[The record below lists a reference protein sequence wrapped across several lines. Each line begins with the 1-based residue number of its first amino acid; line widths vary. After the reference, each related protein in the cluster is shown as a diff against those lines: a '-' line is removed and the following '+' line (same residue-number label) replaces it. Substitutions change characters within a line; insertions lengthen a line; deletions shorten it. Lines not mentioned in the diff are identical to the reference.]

1 MRISDWSSDVCSSDL
16 QRHSGSGRLR
26 FRHHGNDRLDQTRQS
41 RTRGKVTD
49 QNSSSSLR
57 SRRSNGGACAC
68 SLKFA
73 RLHHLV
79 LAESRKRVRRT
90 PITPSSIR
98 FENAPFRS
106 EDTPSGASEQTR
118 RNKKWTTTQFSKSPT
133 LPGRGY
139 SKAFLTRFWIAS
151 MKSPEVNSS
160 SIYRML

>member
-16 QRHSGSGRLR
+16 
-26 FRHHGNDRLDQTRQS
+26 
-41 RTRGKVTD
+41 
-49 QNSSSSLR
+49 
-57 SRRSNGGACAC
+57 
-68 SLKFA
+68 
-73 RLHHLV
+73 
-79 LAESRKRVRRT
+79 T

-98 FENAPFRS
+98 FANAPFRS

-151 MKSPEVNSS
+151 MKRPEVNSS
-160 SIYRML
+160 SRSEEHTTELQKLMRISYAVFLLKNNTSKT

>member
-1 MRISDWSSDVCSSDL
+1 MIRRPPKSTRTYTLFPSTTRVRS
-16 QRHSGSGRLR
+16 R
-26 FRHHGNDRLDQTRQS
+26 FLHHCNDRLDQTRQS

-79 LAESRKRVRRT
+79 LDESRKRVRRT

-98 FENAPFRS
+98 FANARS
-106 EDTPSGASEQTR
+106 EEHTSHLQYLMPISYAVFCL
-118 RNKKWTTTQFSKSPT
+118 KKKQ
-133 LPGRGY
+133 
-139 SKAFLTRFWIAS
+139 
-151 MKSPEVNSS
+151 SS
-160 SIYRML
+160 YIH

>member
-1 MRISDWSSDVCSSDL
+1 M
-16 QRHSGSGRLR
+16 
-26 FRHHGNDRLDQTRQS
+26 
-41 RTRGKVTD
+41 
-49 QNSSSSLR
+49 
-57 SRRSNGGACAC
+57 SNGGACAC

-79 LAESRKRVRRT
+79 LDESRKRVRRT

-98 FENAPFRS
+98 FANAPFRS

-160 SIYRML
+160 SIYRMRSEEHTSELQSLMRISYAVFCLKKINNDNHTNNSQ

>member
-16 QRHSGSGRLR
+16 
-26 FRHHGNDRLDQTRQS
+26 
-41 RTRGKVTD
+41 TRGKVTD

-79 LAESRKRVRRT
+79 LDESRKRVRRT

-98 FENAPFRS
+98 FANAPFRS

-118 RNKKWTTTQFSKSPT
+118 RNKKWTTPQFSKSQT
-133 LPGRGY
+133 LR
-139 SKAFLTRFWIAS
+139 SAEHT
-151 MKSPEVNSS
+151 PE
-160 SIYRML
+160 LH

>member
-16 QRHSGSGRLR
+16 GAEEGAPDPQGANDSRAQRHSGSGRLR

-79 LAESRKRVRRT
+79 LDESRKRVRRT

-98 FENAPFRS
+98 FANAPFRS

-133 LPGRGY
+133 LPGDRK
-139 SKAFLTRFWIAS
+139 STRL
-151 MKSPEVNSS
+151 NSS
-160 SIYRML
+160 H